1 MIMLI
6 DGFTVLAQAINF
18 LVLIVL
24 LRHFLYRPLL
34 RAVAGRERRIAA
46 ELAAARAAREQ
57 AQNES
62 AQLAQRQAQI
72 EAERE
77 RVLAMTLADAQAE
90 RRNVLEHARQ
100 DAERMQAEWHLAMQT
115 EFSRLRATLV
125 QRTCEEVYSLA
136 RRLLADLAGE
146 QLQTLMVAKF
156 VVRLQQGGAPELTLL
171 GSQGHGERWAVR
183 STAPLDAAEQTA
195 LEQAIRTAFPASGEL
210 VFETDPHLLCGL
222 ELAAGG
228 YRLSWNAQDYLAEL
242 EQRMA
247 LLPDA
252 GNMPVAETAS

>member
-1 MIMLI
+1 MLI

-171 GSQGHGERWAVR
+171 GSQGTVNVGPYARLRHWMPQSRPHSNRRSARHFRHPVNSCSRPTRICCADWNWRQAVTDCHG
-183 STAPLDAAEQTA
+183 TH
-195 LEQAIRTAFPASGEL
+195 RTIWPNSNSAWPCCPMRATCRL
-210 VFETDPHLLCGL
+210 RRPHH
-222 ELAAGG
+222 E
-228 YRLSWNAQDYLAEL
+228 
-242 EQRMA
+242 
-247 LLPDA
+247 
-252 GNMPVAETAS
+252 